1 MSEPRW
7 WVDCLDPFGRDRAM
21 TVLVEP
27 DHVLLVAPPGE
38 TAVLSP
44 QQTRR
49 LHHALDRAAGTLGQ
63 TETGRA
69 EGGPELGPV
78 ELGPVELN
86 LAELD
91 RTELGRAG
99 LDRAGRADLGLAE

>member
-21 TVLVEP
+21 TVLVE
-27 DHVLLVAPPGE
+27 HGQVLLVAPPGE

-49 LHHALDRAAGTLGQ
+49 LHHALDRAAHDLGQ
-63 TETGRA
+63 AELTKSELRHNDTGR
-69 EGGPELGPV
+69 
-78 ELGPVELN
+78 
-86 LAELD
+86 
-91 RTELGRAG
+91 T
-99 LDRAGRADLGLAE
+99 DLGLGE

>member
-21 TVLVEP
+21 TVLVEH
-27 DHVLLVAPPGE
+27 DQVVLVAPPGE

-49 LHHALDRAAGTLGQ
+49 LHHALDRAAG
-63 TETGRA
+63 
-69 EGGPELGPV
+69 
-78 ELGPVELN
+78 
-86 LAELD
+86 
-91 RTELGRAG
+91 
-99 LDRAGRADLGLAE
+99 DLGLNE

>member
-27 DHVLLVAPPGE
+27 GRVLLVAPPGE

-49 LHHALDRAAGTLGQ
+49 LHSALDRAAGTLG
-63 TETGRA
+63 
-69 EGGPELGPV
+69 PVDLGAV
-78 ELGPVELN
+78 DVGQL
-86 LAELD
+86 
-91 RTELGRAG
+91 G
-99 LDRAGRADLGLAE
+99 LDRVDTGRTDLGRIDLGLAE

>member
-21 TVLVEP
+21 TVLVE
-27 DHVLLVAPPGE
+27 HGQVLLVAPPGE

-49 LHHALDRAAGTLGQ
+49 LHHALDRAAHDLCQ
-63 TETGRA
+63 
-69 EGGPELGPV
+69 
-78 ELGPVELN
+78 
-86 LAELD
+86 AELT
-91 RTELGRAG
+91 RTELNQNDTGRT
-99 LDRAGRADLGLAE
+99 DLGLGE

>member
-7 WVDCLDPFGRDRAM
+7 WVDCRDPFGRDRAM

-27 DHVLLVAPPGE
+27 DRVLLVAPPGE

-49 LHHALDRAAGTLGQ
+49 LHHALDRAAGTLDQIEVDGIDVDGADEPGH
-63 TETGRA
+63 T
-69 EGGPELGPV
+69 
-78 ELGPVELN
+78 
-86 LAELD
+86 
-91 RTELGRAG
+91 
-99 LDRAGRADLGLAE
+99 ADLGRPGRPDVGLAE

>member
-7 WVDCLDPFGRDRAM
+7 WVDCRDPFGRDRAM

-27 DHVLLVAPPGE
+27 DRVVLVAPPGE

-49 LHHALDRAAGTLGQ
+49 LHLALDRAAGSLRQ
-63 TETGRA
+63 TDV
-69 EGGPELGPV
+69 GPT
-78 ELGPVELN
+78 
-86 LAELD
+86 ELD
-91 RTELGRAG
+91 P
-99 LDRAGRADLGLAE
+99 GRADTGLAQASRTDVGLAE

>member
-27 DHVLLVAPPGE
+27 DRVLLVAPPGE

-49 LHHALDRAAGTLGQ
+49 LHHALDRAAGTLSQ
-63 TETGRA
+63 AETGRA

-78 ELGPVELN
+78 ELN

-91 RTELGRAG
+91 RTERDRTELG
-99 LDRAGRADLGLAE
+99 RAGRADLGLAE

>member
-21 TVLVEP
+21 TVLVEH
-27 DHVLLVAPPGE
+27 DRVVLVAPPGE

-49 LHHALDRAAGTLGQ
+49 LHRALDRAAG
-63 TETGRA
+63 
-69 EGGPELGPV
+69 
-78 ELGPVELN
+78 
-86 LAELD
+86 
-91 RTELGRAG
+91 
-99 LDRAGRADLGLAE
+99 DLGLSE

>member
-21 TVLVEP
+21 TVLVE
-27 DHVLLVAPPGE
+27 HGQVLLVAPPGE

-49 LHHALDRAAGTLGQ
+49 LHHALDRAAHDLGQ
-63 TETGRA
+63 
-69 EGGPELGPV
+69 
-78 ELGPVELN
+78 
-86 LAELD
+86 AELT
-91 RTELGRAG
+91 RTELRTTKPDNNDTGRT
-99 LDRAGRADLGLAE
+99 DLGLGE

>member
-21 TVLVEP
+21 TVLLEHGRV
-27 DHVLLVAPPGE
+27 VLVAPPGE

-49 LHHALDRAAGTLGQ
+49 LHHALDRAADGLGH
-63 TETGRA
+63 GD
-69 EGGPELGPV
+69 LGH
-78 ELGPVELN
+78 G
-86 LAELD
+86 
-91 RTELGRAG
+91 
-99 LDRAGRADLGLAE
+99 DLGLGE

>member
-21 TVLVEP
+21 TVLVEH
-27 DHVLLVAPPGE
+27 DSVVLVAPPGA

-49 LHHALDRAAGTLGQ
+49 LHHALDRAAG
-63 TETGRA
+63 
-69 EGGPELGPV
+69 
-78 ELGPVELN
+78 
-86 LAELD
+86 
-91 RTELGRAG
+91 
-99 LDRAGRADLGLAE
+99 DLGLNE

>member
-21 TVLVEP
+21 TVLVERGR
-27 DHVLLVAPPGE
+27 VLLVAPPGE

-49 LHHALDRAAGTLGQ
+49 LHHALDLAA
-63 TETGRA
+63 
-69 EGGPELGPV
+69 
-78 ELGPVELN
+78 
-86 LAELD
+86 D
-91 RTELGRAG
+91 SAG
-99 LDRAGRADLGLAE
+99 SAT

>member
-7 WVDCLDPFGRDRAM
+7 WVDCRDPFGRDRAM

-27 DHVLLVAPPGE
+27 DRVLLVAPPGE

-49 LHHALDRAAGTLGQ
+49 LHHALDRAAGTLDRI
-63 TETGRA
+63 EVGRA
-69 EGGPELGPV
+69 EVGRAELD
-78 ELGPVELN
+78 
-86 LAELD
+86 LAELGG
-91 RTELGRAG
+91 TEAG
-99 LDRAGRADLGLAE
+99 PTESDLAQPSQTDVGLAE

>member
-21 TVLVEP
+21 TVIVE
-27 DHVLLVAPPGE
+27 HGRVLLVAPPGE

-49 LHHALDRAAGTLGQ
+49 LHHALDRAADT
-63 TETGRA
+63 
-69 EGGPELGPV
+69 
-78 ELGPVELN
+78 
-86 LAELD
+86 
-91 RTELGRAG
+91 AG
-99 LDRAGRADLGLAE
+99 ALGLGE